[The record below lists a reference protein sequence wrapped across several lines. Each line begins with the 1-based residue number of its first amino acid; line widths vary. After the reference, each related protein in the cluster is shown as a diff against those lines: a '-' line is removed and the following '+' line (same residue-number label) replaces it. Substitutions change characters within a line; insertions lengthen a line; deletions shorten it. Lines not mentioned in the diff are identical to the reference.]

1 VAAPAAALSAS
12 SVSFGNQAQGV
23 TSQAQSITVTNS
35 GGGSLNMG
43 NLSMSGTNASD
54 FSASGC
60 SGQSLSA
67 GATCTISITFTP
79 GASGARSATLSISDN
94 DATSPQSVALSG
106 NGMHPTYSW
115 TGVRTFDGRS
125 TYVAGSWVLL
135 DFQLTGASAG
145 IKTAVA
151 QAFVAPVVNGTPGTY
166 TPTVSVVRESGN
178 TFVYFAG
185 SYYYLW
191 STWGLG
197 AGTYSVKVVL
207 DDGTTGYLTI
217 TLQQGGWWFHSPD

>member
-12 SVSFGNQAQGV
+12 SVSFGNQAQG
-23 TSQAQSITVTNS
+23 TPSQAQSITVTNS
-35 GGGSLNMG
+35 GGGSLNIS
-43 NLSMSGTNASD
+43 NLSMAGANASD

-60 SGQSLSA
+60 TGQSLGA
-67 GATCTISITFTP
+67 GATCTIGITFTP
-79 GASGARSATLSISDN
+79 GGIGARSATLSISDN
-94 DATSPQSVALSG
+94 DANSPQSVTLGG
-106 NGMHPTYSW
+106 NGTHPKYSW

-125 TYVAGSWVLL
+125 SFSAGSWVLL
-135 DFQLTGASAG
+135 DFQLTGDSAG
-145 IKTAVA
+145 VKTAVA

-166 TPTVSVVRESGN
+166 TPTASVVRESGN
-178 TFVYFAG
+178 TFTYFAG

-191 STWGLG
+191 STWGLS

-217 TLQQGGWWFHSPD
+217 TLQQGSWWFRSLD